1 MEKNIFGE
9 LSRLN
14 EEDLKLQAEIERNI
28 KELFWKE

>member
-1 MEKNIFGE
+1 MEKNRFGE

-14 EEDLKLQAEIERNI
+14 EEALKLQAEIERNI